1 MVVAPSI
8 SSMVKV
14 LAQEF
19 FTTVRVMA
27 PGL

>member
-8 SSMVKV
+8 SNMVKV

>member
-1 MVVAPSI
+1 MVVASSI

-14 LAQEF
+14 LAPEI